1 VFKEIGGNFWLE
13 PEQLEERE
21 CADLD
26 FRYVNDN
33 EVVVYT
39 SSGRGAI
46 SLLLD
51 QIRITGGALLPLYT
65 CESVIKPFIK
75 KGYDVHF
82 YDINT
87 DLSVNEQSFMECV
100 NSYKPGV
107 VLLHAYFG
115 FDTLHNLRFKYQ
127 WLREKGIIIIEDIT
141 HSLFSNFEKNG
152 ADYYLASL
160 RKWLA
165 LPDGGIAITT
175 RNKIKMATY
184 TIFATHKKLVNLNI
198 KAIRLKY
205 EYTKNLDIH
214 LKNEYRKLFYST
226 EELLNT
232 DYGFYAMS
240 RISKAV
246 LCQTNFAI
254 LSATRRSNYAYLL
267 NYLTQQ
273 SCVEPVFNDY
283 PADVVPFYLSVYVKC
298 DRTKLSKYLAEA
310 EIYAPILWDI
320 PNACLGQLTHTTS
333 YVYNNILSIPCDQ
346 RYTHKDLER
355 IVIKLSE
362 YTDKMRR

>member
-1 VFKEIGGNFWLE
+1 MFKEIGGNFWLK

-21 CADLD
+21 YADLD

-46 SLLLD
+46 SLILD
-51 QIRITGGALLPLYT
+51 QIKITSGVLLPLYT
-65 CESVIKPFIK
+65 CESVIMPFIK

-82 YDINT
+82 YDIDTN
-87 DLSVNEQSFMECV
+87 LSVNEQSFMECV
-100 NSYKPGV
+100 NNYKPSV

-115 FDTLHNLRFKYQ
+115 FDTLRSLRPKYQ

-141 HSLFSNFEKNG
+141 HSLFSNFEKSG

-160 RKWLA
+160 RKWFA
-165 LPDGGIAITT
+165 LPDGGIAITI
-175 RNKIKMATY
+175 RNKIKVTTFA
-184 TIFATHKKLVNLNI
+184 IFATHKKLVNLNI

-205 EYTKNLDIH
+205 EYAKSLDIH
-214 LKNEYRKLFYST
+214 LKTEYRKLFYST

-232 DYGFYAMS
+232 DCGFYAMS
-240 RISKAV
+240 PISKAI
-246 LCQTNFAI
+246 LCQIDFAN
-254 LSATRRSNYAYLL
+254 LSAARRSNYAYLL
-267 NYLTQQ
+267 NHLTQQ
-273 SCVEPVFNDY
+273 SCVKPVLNDY
-283 PADVVPFYLSVYVKC
+283 PADVVPLYLPVYVKC
-298 DRTKLSKYLAEA
+298 NRTKLSKYLAEG
-310 EIYAPILWDI
+310 EIYAPIHWDI
-320 PNACLGQLTHTTS
+320 PNACLDQLTHTTS

-355 IVIKLSE
+355 ILIKLSE
-362 YTDKMRR
+362 YTDEI